1 MFAGLPG
8 IGVGTLFY
16 VLTALWM
23 PFRELAFL
31 ARGES
36 SWRRWR
42 LIGTQFVFAISII
55 ASIAVADRLVLRW
68 WTDDAVGSVGPARW
82 VHEQMG
88 GYAPQS
94 VLAAPIAASFLLLG
108 LVLVLVELTR
118 LWVRN
123 RPVRRPLHDPPMAR
137 RDAPSIT

>member
-23 PFRELAFL
+23 PFREIAFL
-31 ARGES
+31 VRGES
-36 SWRRWR
+36 NWRRWR

-55 ASIAVADRLVLRW
+55 ASIAVADRLVLW
-68 WTDDAVGSVGPARW
+68 CLTDDVVGSVGPANW

-94 VLAAPIAASFLLLG
+94 VLAAPIAASFLLLA
-108 LVLVLVELTR
+108 LVLVFVELAR

-123 RPVRRPLHDPPMAR
+123 RPVQGPLHDPPIAR

>member
-31 ARGES
+31 VRGES
-36 SWRRWR
+36 NWRRWR
-42 LIGTQFVFAISII
+42 LIGTQFLFATGII
-55 ASIAVADRLVLRW
+55 ASIAAAERLVLW
-68 WTDDAVGSVGPARW
+68 WVTDEAVGSVGPAGW
-82 VHEQMG
+82 VHEHMG
-88 GYAPQS
+88 GYAPES
-94 VLAAPIAASFLLLG
+94 ILAAPIAASFLLLG
-108 LVLVLVELTR
+108 LVLVLVEIAR
-118 LWVRN
+118 LWIRN
-123 RPVRRPLHDPPMAR
+123 RSVQRPLHDPPIAR